1 MGLFSII
8 ETGFSNRFNVVLAGY
23 TKIYADKTIFLM
35 KLGTPI
41 LVLYYG
47 YSIMSSRGSNAT
59 IHEMLFNM
67 VRIAIVFAF
76 VENSEGL
83 LTLTIDFIHE
93 LKNGFVQARSI
104 WAFLDDVAA
113 VTQKLSGKV
122 REVDDSTFNIVGIFA
137 SLMIWAGSIFVL
149 VSAITV
155 FILAEISLT
164 ILTVT
169 SPIFIGCLT
178 YSFTRELFN
187 GWLRSV
193 FSNIITLIFATLV
206 VKIGVDI
213 NIEILRQF
221 AAAPQ
226 KYSVFTVGSASLTI
240 GVVITAL
247 IFISINMAGN
257 IAGVAAISVG
267 QAGAYIQQLSKDVVK
282 NTLGKEIAKDI
293 TKTLF
298 KGIGE
303 GVGKYFGRNPKQE
316 STLKTAGQKASFN
329 RIQQTNSGR

>member
-1 MGLFSII
+1 MGLFTALEIV
-8 ETGFSNRFNVVLAGY
+8 FSNRFNGVLAGY
-23 TKIYADKTIFLM
+23 TAKFASKIIFLM

-41 LVLYYG
+41 LVMYYG

-59 IHEMLFNM
+59 IQEMLFNM

-93 LKNGFVQARSI
+93 LKNGFVEARSI
-104 WAFLDDVAA
+104 WAFLDDVVI
-113 VTQKLSGKV
+113 VTQKLTGKIMAM
-122 REVDDSTFNIVGIFA
+122 DDSPFKIVGCVA
-137 SLMIWAGSIFVL
+137 SIMIWLGSILVL
-149 VSAITV
+149 ASSVVV

-164 ILTVT
+164 LLTVT

-193 FSNIITLIFATLV
+193 FSSIITLIFATLV
-206 VKIGVDI
+206 VKIGIDI
-213 NIEILRQF
+213 NTDILRQLVTF
-221 AAAPQ
+221 PQ
-226 KYSVFTVGSASLTI
+226 KYSVLTVGSTSLTI
-240 GVVITAL
+240 GVMITAL
-247 IFISINMAGN
+247 IFISTNMSSN

-267 QAGAYIQQLSKDVVK
+267 QAGAYIQQLSRDIIK

-298 KGIGE
+298 KGLVNAI
-303 GVGKYFGRNPKQE
+303 KPSSKQIPQQQDKIK
-316 STLKTAGQKASFN
+316 SAGQKASFA
-329 RIQQTNSGR
+329 RGQQTNLGK